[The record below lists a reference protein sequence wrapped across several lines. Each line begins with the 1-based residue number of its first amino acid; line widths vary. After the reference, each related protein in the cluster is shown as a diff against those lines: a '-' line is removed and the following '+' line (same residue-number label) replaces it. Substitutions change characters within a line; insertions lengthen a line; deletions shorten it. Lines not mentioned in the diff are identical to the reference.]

1 MPVPLMVNEGPGLA
15 VMVKGFVAKAL
26 NVMAAT
32 SVLVETK
39 TEVNVVARLNVAV
52 SDTPLGT
59 VLGVQSVAVFQA
71 EPVSFHAAL
80 PAKVVL
86 GAESKNNVTVAR
98 SNDVL
103 NLVFMLILHWP
114 TATPQTLWARMLR
127 KVRAPSQVVICD
139 CSGQL
144 RLPNRE

>member
-1 MPVPLMVNEGPGLA
+1 MPVPLMVNPNGGLA

-52 SDTPLGT
+52 SDIPLGT
-59 VLGVQSVAVFQA
+59 VLGVQSVAVFQS

-86 GAESKNNVTVAR
+86 GAESKSNVTIAR
-98 SNDVL
+98 KKMCVFVLGKL
-103 NLVFMLILHWP
+103 NLVFMLI
-114 TATPQTLWARMLR
+114 
-127 KVRAPSQVVICD
+127 
-139 CSGQL
+139 
-144 RLPNRE
+144 